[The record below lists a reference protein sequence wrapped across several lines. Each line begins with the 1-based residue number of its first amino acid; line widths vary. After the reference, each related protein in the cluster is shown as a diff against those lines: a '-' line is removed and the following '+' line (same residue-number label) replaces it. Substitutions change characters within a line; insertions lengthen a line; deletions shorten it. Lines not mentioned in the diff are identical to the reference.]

1 MVPLSSAA
9 EDALNRLVATP
20 RLPVDE
26 LERVDRPGLYA
37 WWGVLALPASVTTPV
52 AELPLYVGK
61 AASETLGER
70 ARLFHLGRTRGSALR
85 RTLAAVLVHELGLA
99 PHIMVDTRSW
109 GLRPAGEERLT
120 SWMRQ
125 HLTVTWVEL
134 DDPGDVEK
142 ELITHL
148 LPPLNDKHAAGSPYR
163 VEMRMLRQRM
173 HSATH

>member
-1 MVPLSSAA
+1 MVSLSSAA
-9 EDALNRLVATP
+9 EDALNRLVATQT
-20 RLPVDE
+20 LLVDE

-37 WWGVLALPASVTTPV
+37 WWGVLPLPASVPTP
-52 AELPLYVGK
+52 AKDLPLYLGK

-99 PHIMVDTRSW
+99 PHVLVDARSW
-109 GLRPAGEERLT
+109 GLRPIGEERLT

-125 HLTVTWVEL
+125 HLAVTWVEL

-142 ELITHL
+142 ELISHL
-148 LPPLNDKHAAGSPYR
+148 LPPLNDKHASGSPFR
-163 VEMRMLRQRM
+163 VELRELRQQM
-173 HSATH
+173 HSATD